1 MGLCEIHRYLYYSPD
16 YVKESSF
23 PMQHIELFYYENL
36 TLKTVG
42 KMAVFAVLTFVLKSY
57 GKTERSHPE
66 VHLFFYMQR

>member
-1 MGLCEIHRYLYYSPD
+1 
-16 YVKESSF
+16 
-23 PMQHIELFYYENL
+23 MQHIELFYYENL